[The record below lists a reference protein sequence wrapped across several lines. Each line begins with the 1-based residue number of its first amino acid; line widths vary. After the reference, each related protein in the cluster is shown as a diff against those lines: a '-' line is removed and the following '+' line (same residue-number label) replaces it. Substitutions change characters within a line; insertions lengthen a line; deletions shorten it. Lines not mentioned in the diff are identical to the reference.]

1 MALRARLQSW
11 LVKAWQRRG
20 LTARLLFPLAVL
32 HGVWRRFDIW
42 RYRVGLARAQ
52 RLPVPVVVIGNLYVG
67 GSGKTPLTIEVT
79 RALRARGW
87 SPGVISRGYGAERA
101 APRPVQVN
109 GSASDY
115 GDEPLLIARAG
126 QVPVA
131 VGADRAAA
139 ARLLLNLH
147 PNVDVIV
154 ADDGLQHRRLARDVE
169 IAVVHEPG
177 FGNGWLLPAGPLRD
191 PPWRLDGVDAVVL
204 HGLTPPVR
212 IYSPF
217 FRMKSSISCAYP
229 LKDPARRIALSD
241 LAAEQR
247 TGNHTYVAAAGI
259 GQPERF
265 FAMLRAFGL
274 EITALALSDHYD
286 FARNPF
292 IDLRFERAF
301 ITEKDAVK
309 CAANPLLANDARLYV
324 VPLEA
329 QVDTALI
336 DLIEARMRPVQEL
349 RNHGPS
355 PARDPRLSDH
365 QGAAGL

>member
-11 LVKAWQRRG
+11 FVKVWQQRG
-20 LTARLLFPLAVL
+20 VAARLLLPLALL
-32 HGVWRRFDIW
+32 HGLLRRFDVW
-42 RYRVGLARAQ
+42 RYRVGLARVQ
-52 RLPVPVVVIGNLYVG
+52 QLPVPVVVIGNLYVG
-67 GSGKTPLTIEVT
+67 GTGKTPLTIEVT

-87 SPGVISRGYGAERA
+87 SPGVISRGYGAKRA
-101 APRPVQVN
+101 PPRLVLPN

-115 GDEPLLIARAG
+115 GDEPLLIARASHA
-126 QVPVA
+126 PVA
-131 VGADRAAA
+131 VGTDRVAA

-147 PNVDVIV
+147 PHTSVIV
-154 ADDGLQHRRLARDVE
+154 ADDGLQHRSLARDVE
-169 IAVVHEPG
+169 VAVVHGAG

-217 FRMKSSISCAYP
+217 FRMTTSISCAYS
-229 LKDPARRIALSD
+229 LKDPTRRVALGD
-241 LAAEQR
+241 LAQEQR
-247 TGNHTYVAAAGI
+247 AGNQRYIAAAGI

-265 FAMLRAFGL
+265 FAMLREFGL
-274 EITALALSDHYD
+274 EFTTLALSDHYD

-292 IDLRFERAF
+292 LEVRFDRAL

-309 CAANPLLANDARLYV
+309 CAVHPLLANDARLYV

-329 QVDTALI
+329 QLDAALI
-336 DLIEARMRPVQEL
+336 DLIEARVK
-349 RNHGPS
+349 
-355 PARDPRLSDH
+355 PARVH
-365 QGAAGL
+365 